1 MSVQGNDNLKI
12 ITEDASE
19 AFYFRYYSGHQGKFG
34 HEFLEFDIKVDTSKE
49 TGLLRYVNS
58 SNYRRD
64 ELIRKQVTISPT
76 VVTQLK
82 RMIKDSEIIKEDD
95 SKWPEKNRDG
105 KQELEIKM
113 GKIHIG
119 FETCKIKTLAD
130 IKKSEDPEG
139 LRVFYYFVQDVKSMV
154 FSLISLHFK
163 IKPV

>member
-119 FETCKIKTLAD
+119 FEVSISFITTIFAKMFVLEVNHYVHMTNKNDRLA
-130 IKKSEDPEG
+130 KS
-139 LRVFYYFVQDVKSMV
+139 R
-154 FSLISLHFK
+154 H
-163 IKPV
+163 